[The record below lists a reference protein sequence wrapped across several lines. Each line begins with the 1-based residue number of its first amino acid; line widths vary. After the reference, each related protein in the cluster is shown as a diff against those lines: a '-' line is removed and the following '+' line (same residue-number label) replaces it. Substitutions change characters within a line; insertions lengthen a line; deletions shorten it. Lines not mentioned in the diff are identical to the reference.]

1 MKKALVILMALSM
14 VFAAFADE
22 PAVKNEIAEFT
33 GSASVTW
40 GVDLDAGKTGF
51 KNEESAKL
59 KFTLIGKGDKSTAGD
74 GVWGE
79 LKIKAGD
86 ASEAEANGAD
96 ANVVVKKVAVDVAK
110 IHISDM
116 LAIGIREGS
125 NKYGE
130 YKPVTAVKSDGH
142 YATSNVGGAVT
153 DGITLEVKLPDLLD
167 LNIDFRS
174 VEQYT
179 NNYGIGTSLAVKA
192 VENLNLKV
200 GFGID
205 FFNNNPWGLSA
216 SADYKLGLSD
226 TMYLKP
232 QVGFTMTNADNS
244 GEIAAALL
252 FGWGKE
258 NQDTNIKWVS
268 KKVSDGFSVATKI
281 ALADGSAIPLCVGV
295 WDSTFVENLKVGA
308 QFHVNDLKNFAV
320 NTLAFEFA
328 YDLGGIKPAVAFAMD
343 KGGDLAWTDDMKLDV
358 KIDFTG
364 FVTNTTFTL
373 EYESGNLKADPAG
386 LGKINL
392 TAKIAF

>member
-40 GVDLDAGKTGF
+40 GVDLDAKKTGF
-51 KNEESAKL
+51 KNEEEAKL
-59 KFTLIGKGDKSTAGD
+59 KFTLIGKGDKSTTGD

-96 ANVVVKKVAVDVAK
+96 ANVLVKKVTVDTAK
-110 IHISDM
+110 IHLSDM
-116 LAIGIREGS
+116 LAIGIRAGT

-130 YKPVTAVKSDGH
+130 YKPVTAVKSDCH
-142 YATSNVGGAVT
+142 YATSNVGGTVT
-153 DGITLEVKLPDLLD
+153 DGITLEVALPDLLD
-167 LNIDFRS
+167 FNVDFRS
-174 VEQYT
+174 LPQYQDS
-179 NNYGIGTSLAVKA
+179 YGIGTSLAVKA

-205 FFNNNPWGLSA
+205 FFGNNPWGLSA

-244 GEIAAALL
+244 GVISAALL

-258 NQDTNIKWVS
+258 NQDTTIKYIS

-281 ALADGSAIPLCVGV
+281 ELKDNAAIPLCIGV
-295 WDSTFVENLKVGA
+295 YDSTFVENLKAGV
-308 QFHVNDLKNFAV
+308 QFHVNDLKNFAL

-328 YDLGGIKPAVAFAMD
+328 YDLGGIKPTVAFAID
-343 KGGDLAWTDDMKLDV
+343 DGGDIADFDATKLYV
-358 KIDFTG
+358 GIDFTG
-364 FVTNTTFTL
+364 FVDNTTFTL
-373 EYESGNLKADPAG
+373 SYESGDLANSG

-392 TAKIAF
+392 KAKISF